1 MDLLQNLMARDGR
14 KTDASGSEEEDPAGL
29 ELGLSLGGC
38 FSSDKKKLGR
48 AASIANLEM
57 VQSGEPPSFRT
68 NRLSRWSSLPAKNSW
83 LDPSSEIGFMLP
95 EKGEIREFTAFDRG
109 EAKRQRLAG
118 RFEETLSLDRT
129 HEGESRRETGQD
141 FSMDF
146 SCRLGI
152 LRSMATADR
161 QQDLASS
168 GPFTAPSQGSCS
180 SGFSDLNTQGLS
192 GSKSSRSLDGQRAVG
207 GVDSIVRSE
216 SVPAKMK
223 SMMGDLPYVCTR
235 DVGQNGKKIEGFLYK
250 YDKGE
255 EIRIVCACHGN
266 FLSPAEFVKHG
277 GGGDVEHPL
286 RHIVVNPF
294 PPFLR

>member
-1 MDLLQNLMARDGR
+1 MDLLQKLMARDGR
-14 KTDASGSEEEDPAGL
+14 KADASGPDEEDPAGL

-68 NRLSRWSSLPAKNSW
+68 NKLSRWSSLPAKNSW
-83 LDPSSEIGFMLP
+83 LDPSSEIGFLLP
-95 EKGEIREFTAFDRG
+95 ERQEIGELSAYGG

-118 RFEETLSLDRT
+118 RFEETLSLDQTR
-129 HEGESRRETGQD
+129 EGGSRRGAGPD
-141 FSMDF
+141 FTMDF
-146 SCRLGI
+146 SCRVGM
-152 LRSMATADR
+152 LRSMATTDR
-161 QQDLASS
+161 QPEMGFS
-168 GPFTAPSQGSCS
+168 GHFPTPSQGSCS
-180 SGFSDLNTQGLS
+180 SGLS
-192 GSKSSRSLDGQRAVG
+192 GSKSLKNLDSQRGVG
-207 GVDSIVRSE
+207 GGDSIARSE

-235 DVGQNGKKIEGFLYK
+235 DAGQNGKKIEGFLYK

-286 RHIVVNPF
+286 RHIVVNAF